1 MSTNTIE
8 GYSNG
13 DLVEGSGIFGLHSN
27 DAIVSDGKKI
37 AGVESTALGGSK
49 KRPSSPPPP
58 PPPPPPTTS
67 PTSSVNT
74 TQNDSYSL
82 EELKNLENSISG
94 SMTENIASLF
104 TMLNYNNLLYNKE
117 SQIHVESIKKL
128 GKITDLGKTENSQL
142 LDFVENVIINFTT
155 LSHDKLEESISQLP
169 DKYKNDRDILTELYL
184 SLAILNQE
192 FFNESKGLEGSNIQ
206 DLTIIIERLSKYIPD
221 ILVKTT
227 TLSTDPSYET
237 KYKLMNRVFR
247 KIFKTNET
255 YVSFDIFSG
264 LRPLFEYL
272 KTFRTIEMVV
282 IVLALAFIVS
292 KIFDMFRVKV
302 EV

>member
-1 MSTNTIE
+1 MSTNLIE

-13 DLVEGSGIFGLHSN
+13 DLVEGYSF
-27 DAIVSDGKKI
+27 
-37 AGVESTALGGSK
+37 LGHHMPFTG
-49 KRPSSPPPP
+49 RDTPTNPPPP
-58 PPPPPPTTS
+58 PPPPPPPKPSPDSGVKTEVTITS
-67 PTSSVNT
+67 PESSTETNA
-74 TQNDSYSL
+74 TQNNNYTL
-82 EELKNLENSISG
+82 EELKKLEESISG

-104 TMLNYNNLLYNKE
+104 TMLNHHNLLYNKE
-117 SQIHVESIKKL
+117 SQKHVESIRKL

-184 SLAILNQE
+184 SLAILNHE
-192 FFNESKGLEGSNIQ
+192 FFNESKGLEGSNIN
-206 DLTIIIERLSKYIPD
+206 DLNIIIDRLSKYIPD
-221 ILVKTT
+221 IFVKIT
-227 TLSTDPSYET
+227 SFADNNKHEM
-237 KYKLMNRVFR
+237 KYKLMNRVFL